1 MGKRKQMI
9 ATIKKYWAIIIG
21 ILAGVIG
28 VFFLIKST
36 KKENTVDNELPDIK
50 QKIDTNNQQIQD
62 VDKKLEQI
70 EEQKVDVKKKITD
83 KKDLVKIL
91 EDSKKN
97 VPEEKKDA
105 AAAKKNILN
114 KTRRR

>member
-1 MGKRKQMI
+1 MKAQTKQRGRP
-9 ATIKKYWAIIIG
+9 TLHSLK
-21 ILAGVIG
+21 IL
-28 VFFLIKST
+28 
-36 KKENTVDNELPDIK
+36 KEA
-50 QKIDTNNQQIQD
+50 
-62 VDKKLEQI
+62 
-70 EEQKVDVKKKITD
+70 KKKITD